1 MSANTIQLTLTE
13 EAATELTSLIK
24 DATEGSFLRVW
35 VAGGGCSGLSYG
47 MALDDSR
54 EDDDLITEDR
64 GITIVVDNLSAQY
77 LGGSTIEY
85 KDDDMLGGGFK
96 INNPNNAKQ
105 SCGCGSSFTPNEE
118 HQPSEEQSC
127 QGCRCN

>member
-24 DATEGSFLRVW
+24 DAAEGSFLRVW

-47 MALDDSR
+47 MALDDSK

-64 GITIVVDNLSAQY
+64 GVTIVVDNLSAQY

-85 KDDDMLGGGFK
+85 KDDMLGGFK
-96 INNPNNAKQ
+96 VNNPNAKQ
-105 SCGCGSSFTPNEE
+105 SCGCSNSFSVEDKSSPCN
-118 HQPSEEQSC
+118 SC
-127 QGCRCN
+127 NSL

>member
-47 MALDDSR
+47 MALDDSK
-54 EDDDLITEDR
+54 EDSDLITEDR
-64 GITIVVDNLSAQY
+64 GVTIVVDNLSAQY

-85 KDDDMLGGGFK
+85 QEDLLGGGFK
-96 INNPNNAKQ
+96 INNPNAKNT
-105 SCGCGSSFTPNEE
+105 CGCSSSFSTEDESLKKCN
-118 HQPSEEQSC
+118 
-127 QGCRCN
+127 GCSRS